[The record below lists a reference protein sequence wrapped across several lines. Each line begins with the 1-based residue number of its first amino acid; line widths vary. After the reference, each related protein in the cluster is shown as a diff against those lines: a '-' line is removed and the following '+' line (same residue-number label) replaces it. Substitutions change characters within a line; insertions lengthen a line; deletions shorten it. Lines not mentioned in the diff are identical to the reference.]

1 MVGIAE
7 RNQLIEE
14 YKRQIE
20 EAQGAPLNVPS
31 VWGRFNDLVSKMP
44 PEQKAYVETNA
55 AAVKAKQ
62 DLNALFVEL
71 LFEQNKCSMVSD
83 PRFAQAA
90 ERYVDVVEAAA
101 EFAQKNRTLAEENE
115 ALAEENEALKAE
127 IARLKAEAI

>member
-31 VWGRFNDLVSKMP
+31 VWGRFNNLVSKMP

-71 LFEQNKCSMVSD
+71 LFEKNKCSMVSD

-90 ERYVDVVEAAA
+90 ERYVDVVETAAA
-101 EFAQKNRTLAEENE
+101 EFAQKNRT
-115 ALAEENEALKAE
+115 LAEENEALKAE

>member
-31 VWGRFNDLVSKMP
+31 VWGRFNGLVSKMP

-62 DLNALFVEL
+62 DLNALFIEL

-101 EFAQKNRTLAEENE
+101 AEFAQKNRT
-115 ALAEENEALKAE
+115 LAEENEALKAE

>member
-31 VWGRFNDLVSKMP
+31 VWGRFNNLVSKMP

-83 PRFAQAA
+83 TRFAQAA

-101 EFAQKNRTLAEENE
+101 AEFAQKNRT
-115 ALAEENEALKAE
+115 LAEENEALKAE

>member
-20 EAQGAPLNVPS
+20 EAQGAPLPVPS

-101 EFAQKNRTLAEENE
+101 AEFVQKNRT
-115 ALAEENEALKAE
+115 LAEENEALKAE

>member
-1 MVGIAE
+1 MTRIAE
-7 RNQLIEE
+7 RNNLLDE
-14 YKRQIE
+14 YKRQLDE
-20 EAQGAPLNVPS
+20 LQGVSLTVPP
-31 VWGRFNDLVSKMP
+31 VWGRFNDLVSKMSA
-44 PEQKAYVETNA
+44 EQKAYVETNA

-71 LFEQNKCSMVSD
+71 LFEQNKNRMVSN

-101 EFAQKNRTLAEENE
+101 AEFVQKNRT
-115 ALAEENEALKAE
+115 LAEENEALKAE